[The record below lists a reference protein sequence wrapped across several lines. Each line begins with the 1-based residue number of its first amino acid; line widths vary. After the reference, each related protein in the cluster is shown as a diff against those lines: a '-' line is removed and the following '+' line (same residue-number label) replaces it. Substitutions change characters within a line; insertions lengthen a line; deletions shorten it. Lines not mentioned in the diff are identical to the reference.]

1 MKIQIVLTDYILK
14 FMYGDQT
21 FQDQRLLSLEVM
33 KKAYQEGLYFISKKE
48 NIERIVKKKDF
59 KSKNIFAFAGIP
71 TLEEAALD
79 LSIQK
84 ELYAIKMFFP
94 YEVLVDFSY
103 DENNKTLNKRVREL
117 PELHQVKLKLCIRD
131 KEIVYEET
139 EEEDNKTFTQEEEQ
153 ELITHFTKKMKE
165 YHYILIKK
173 LEELRRLLVTFLTS
187 KESISALEDEKSL
200 ESLALLYE
208 DLESCFKK

>member
-1 MKIQIVLTDYILK
+1 MNIQIVLTDYILK

-48 NIERIVKKKDF
+48 NIEKIIENQVF
-59 KSKNIFAFAGIP
+59 KNKSIFVFAGIP

-79 LSIQK
+79 LSIIK
-84 ELYAIKMFFP
+84 ELYAIKMYFP
-94 YEVLVDFSY
+94 YETLADFAY
-103 DENNKTLNKRVREL
+103 DEENKTLNKRIKEL
-117 PELHQVKLKLCIRD
+117 PNLQKVKLKLVVSD
-131 KEIVYEET
+131 KEIAYQET
-139 EEEDNKTFTQEEEQ
+139 DEDVQEWNQEEEQ
-153 ELITHFTKKMKE
+153 ELISYFRKKMEE

-173 LEELRRLLVTFLTS
+173 LEELREQLLSFLSS
-187 KESISALEDEKSL
+187 KESTAALEDEESL

-208 DLESCFKK
+208 ELESCFKK

>member
-1 MKIQIVLTDYILK
+1 MNIQIVLTDYILK

-48 NIERIVKKKDF
+48 HIEKILENQAF
-59 KSKNIFAFAGIP
+59 KNKSIFVFAGIP

-79 LSIQK
+79 LSILK

-94 YEVLVDFSY
+94 YETLIDFSY
-103 DENNKTLNKRVREL
+103 DEDNKTLNKRVKEL
-117 PELHQVKLKLCIRD
+117 PNLQKVKLKLVVGD
-131 KEIVYEET
+131 KEIAYQET
-139 EEEDNKTFTQEEEQ
+139 DEDVQEWNQEEEQ
-153 ELITHFTKKMKE
+153 ELISYFRKKMEE

-173 LEELRRLLVTFLTS
+173 LEELREQLLSFLSS
-187 KESISALEDEKSL
+187 KESTTALEDEESL

-208 DLESCFKK
+208 ELESCFKK

>member
-48 NIERIVKKKDF
+48 NIDQILKNRKF

-71 TLEEAALD
+71 TLEEAVLD

-94 YEVLVDFSY
+94 YEVLVDFSF
-103 DENNKTLNKRVREL
+103 DENNKTLNKRVKQL
-117 PELHQVKLKLCIRD
+117 PEMHQAKLKLSITD

-153 ELITHFTKKMKE
+153 ELITHFTKKMEE

-173 LEELRRLLVTFLTS
+173 LEELRGVLVTFLTS
-187 KESISALEDEKSL
+187 KESMSALENEESL

>member
-1 MKIQIVLTDYILK
+1 
-14 FMYGDQT
+14 
-21 FQDQRLLSLEVM
+21 
-33 KKAYQEGLYFISKKE
+33 
-48 NIERIVKKKDF
+48 
-59 KSKNIFAFAGIP
+59 
-71 TLEEAALD
+71 
-79 LSIQK
+79 
-84 ELYAIKMFFP
+84 
-94 YEVLVDFSY
+94 
-103 DENNKTLNKRVREL
+103 
-117 PELHQVKLKLCIRD
+117 KLKLCIRD

-139 EEEDNKTFTQEEEQ
+139 EEENTSLFSQEEEQ
-153 ELITHFTKKMKE
+153 ELISHFTKKMEE

>member
-1 MKIQIVLTDYILK
+1 MNIQIVLTDYILK

-48 NIERIVKKKDF
+48 NIEKIIENQAF
-59 KSKNIFAFAGIP
+59 KNKSIFVFAGIP

-79 LSIQK
+79 LSILK
-84 ELYAIKMFFP
+84 ELYAIKMYFP
-94 YEVLVDFSY
+94 YETLVDFAY
-103 DENNKTLNKRVREL
+103 DEENKTLNKRIKEL
-117 PELHQVKLKLCIRD
+117 PSLQKVKLKLVVSD
-131 KEIVYEET
+131 KEIAYQET
-139 EEEDNKTFTQEEEQ
+139 DEDVQKWNQEEEQ
-153 ELITHFTKKMKE
+153 ELISYFRKKMEE

-173 LEELRRLLVTFLTS
+173 LEELRELLLSFLNS
-187 KESISALEDEKSL
+187 KESMAALEDEESL

-208 DLESCFKK
+208 ELESCFKK

>member
-1 MKIQIVLTDYILK
+1 MNIQIVLTDYILK

-48 NIERIVKKKDF
+48 NIEKIIENQAF
-59 KSKNIFAFAGIP
+59 KNKSIFVFAGIP

-79 LSIQK
+79 LSILK
-84 ELYAIKMFFP
+84 ELYAIKMYFP
-94 YEVLVDFSY
+94 YETLVDFLY
-103 DENNKTLNKRVREL
+103 DEDNKTLNKRVKEL
-117 PELHQVKLKLCIRD
+117 PELQKVKLKLVVSD
-131 KEIVYEET
+131 KEIAYQET
-139 EEEDNKTFTQEEEQ
+139 DEDVQEWNQEEEQ
-153 ELITHFTKKMKE
+153 ELISYFRKKMEE

-173 LEELRRLLVTFLTS
+173 LEELREQLLSFLSS
-187 KESISALEDEKSL
+187 KESMAALEDEESL

-208 DLESCFKK
+208 ELESCFKK